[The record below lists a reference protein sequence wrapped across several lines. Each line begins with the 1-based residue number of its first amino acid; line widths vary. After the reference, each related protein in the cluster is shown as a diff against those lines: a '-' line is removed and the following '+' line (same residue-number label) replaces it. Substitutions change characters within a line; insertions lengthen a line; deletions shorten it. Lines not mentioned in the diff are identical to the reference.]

1 VYGKESKMSGII
13 ENRKNERIVIDGN
26 TTIFFKVEQD
36 RFKVIDLSCTGVR
49 IKTDS
54 ATQFSLTQ
62 ILPLCELEFEDGF
75 VKPLTGQVIHFIAQ
89 PGDGAHFGI
98 QLLNLDAAATDMINS
113 RLEKMKVV

>member
-1 VYGKESKMSGII
+1 MSGIN
-13 ENRKNERIVIDGN
+13 ENRKNERIIIDG
-26 TTIFFKVEQD
+26 TTAIFFNVEQD

-54 ATQFSLTQ
+54 VTQFSLTQ
-62 ILPLCELEFEDGF
+62 ILPLCELEFEDG
-75 VKPLTGQVIHFIAQ
+75 VLKPVTGQVIHFIAQ

-113 RLEKMKVV
+113 RLEKIKAV